1 MCCRPRRGHTR
12 SLLWKNL
19 LLWKRTPFLSGIEVL
34 SPILLCILLVYLRTQ
49 VDYELVAS
57 YEISEITIEEGKD
70 LGYSAV
76 YHYPLVEELRM
87 NLREE
92 ELWMEDTYQ
101 FAGVL
106 PRSRLFFIPRRCFWT
121 GNFATQRRLVGL
133 TPRNDYTM
141 SIAKQLKKWTLLWKR
156 QYGYRLDLEYK
167 FFDST
172 KDMYDYVKHE
182 MYMVDVEKR
191 IGLCFGISY
200 SEETDGDG
208 YTEHRFDLHF
218 DDQEES
224 KYKNVPNQLKA
235 ALDRYSDVPD
245 FKSYYEYVRQG
256 FSLMQNWC
264 ANALLRSKLLNL
276 DATIISLVKPMT
288 TNEFVKDEFVL
299 AQKKIFPIF
308 MVVVFL
314 LPIYKLTSLIV
325 NERQNKTKDVA
336 RSMGIKESSY
346 WMSWFLYYLIGITL
360 VSMVMALLLTFYVY
374 KYSELVCLFAVLWLY
389 ALSLFGYVA
398 FIQSLFTN
406 ATLASIVGSFIFFF
420 SSFVDLIVGDPFL
433 DEHYKMLASIVPS
446 VAIQRCFDIISELER
461 TR

>member
-1 MCCRPRRGHTR
+1 
-12 SLLWKNL
+12 
-19 LLWKRTPFLSGIEVL
+19 
-34 SPILLCILLVYLRTQ
+34 
-49 VDYELVAS
+49 
-57 YEISEITIEEGKD
+57 
-70 LGYSAV
+70 
-76 YHYPLVEELRM
+76 
-87 NLREE
+87 
-92 ELWMEDTYQ
+92 
-101 FAGVL
+101 
-106 PRSRLFFIPRRCFWT
+106 
-121 GNFATQRRLVGL
+121 
-133 TPRNDYTM
+133 M

-172 KDMYDYVKHE
+172 QDMYDYVKHE

-224 KYKNVPNQLKA
+224 RYKNVPNQLKA

-264 ANALLRSKLLNL
+264 ANAILRSKLLNL

-360 VSMVMALLLTFYVY
+360 VSIVMALLLTFYVY